1 MRQSAAPRSLD
12 IPKLARFHAPAFFA
26 VGSIHNIPAGV
37 NMRSMIIPVLAAA
50 LALSG
55 SASAQ
60 EKQITLG
67 AAVQL
72 TGRQANT
79 GRYYGDGYQMAIDH
93 INQKGGVTV
102 GGTKYKLALRI
113 LDNQSD
119 VNLGVR
125 QYVQLLTQDKVNFLL
140 GPFSSNDALDDS
152 SVSEKYQVPMVQGGG
167 ASTQIFSRGYK
178 YVFGTL
184 PPADDYFASTI
195 QMMAKLDPK
204 PKTVALI
211 AADDSFDVSVANGTR
226 KLLKDAGLELVV
238 DKQFRE
244 NNAEFSSILS
254 LTKSKNPDVIL
265 WAGHEGEALNFIR
278 QAKSLDVNPKMFYS
292 FTVGVPTADFR
303 KALGTDANYAFGM
316 TPWLPDKSLKDDWFG
331 TAEAFAKEYQQ
342 RFKYA
347 PDYHA
352 ASAVACV
359 ETFAKAIA
367 AAGTLD
373 PKKVRDELAKVDFPS
388 LYGHIKFQPNGQIS
402 LPQTV
407 IQIQDGKV
415 VPIFSEDIL
424 AKPLYPMP
432 AWAKR

>member
-1 MRQSAAPRSLD
+1 
-12 IPKLARFHAPAFFA
+12 
-26 VGSIHNIPAGV
+26 
-37 NMRSMIIPVLAAA
+37 MRSMIFPVLAAA
-50 LALSG
+50 IALSG

-79 GRYYGDGYQMAIDH
+79 GRYYGDAYQLAVDR
-93 INQKGGVTV
+93 INAKGGITV
-102 GGTKYKLALRI
+102 GGTKYKLALKVY
-113 LDNQSD
+113 DSQSD
-119 VNLGVR
+119 VNQGVR
-125 QYVQLLTQDKVNFLL
+125 QYVQLLTSDKVNFLL

-152 SVSEKYQVPMVQGGG
+152 SVAEKYQVPMVQGGG

-178 YVFGTL
+178 YIFGTL

-195 QMMAKLDPK
+195 KMMGKLEPK

-226 KLLKDAGLELVV
+226 KLLKEAGMELVV

-265 WAGHEGEALNFIR
+265 WAGHEGEALAFIR
-278 QAKSLDVNPKMFYS
+278 QAKSLDVSPKVLYS

-303 KALGTDANYAFGM
+303 KALGRDAEYAFGM
-316 TPWLPDKSLKDDWFG
+316 TPWLPKTSLKDDWFG
-331 TAEAFAKEYQQ
+331 DAEQFDKEYQA

-352 ASAVACV
+352 ASAVSCV
-359 ETFAKAIA
+359 EAFAKAIT
-367 AAGTLD
+367 AAG
-373 PKKVRDELAKVDFPS
+373 
-388 LYGHIKFQPNGQIS
+388 
-402 LPQTV
+402 
-407 IQIQDGKV
+407 
-415 VPIFSEDIL
+415 
-424 AKPLYPMP
+424 
-432 AWAKR
+432 

>member
-1 MRQSAAPRSLD
+1 
-12 IPKLARFHAPAFFA
+12 
-26 VGSIHNIPAGV
+26 
-37 NMRSMIIPVLAAA
+37 MRSMTIPVLAAA
-50 LALSG
+50 VALAGAASG
-55 SASAQ
+55 Q
-60 EKQITLG
+60 EKKITLG

-72 TGRQANT
+72 TGRLANT
-79 GRYYGDGYQMAIDH
+79 GRYYGDGYQITVDR

-102 GGTKYKLALRI
+102 GGTKYQLALKI
-113 LDNQSD
+113 YDNQSD
-119 VNLGVR
+119 TNLGVR

-152 SVSEKYQVPMVQGGG
+152 SVAEKYQVPMVQGGG

-184 PPADDYFASTI
+184 PPADDYFSSTI
-195 QMMAKLDPK
+195 QMMMKLNPK
-204 PKTVALI
+204 PKSVALV
-211 AADDSFDVSVANGTR
+211 AADDSFDVSVATGTR
-226 KLLKDAGLELVV
+226 KVLQQAGLELAL

-244 NNAEFSSILS
+244 NNADFSSILS
-254 LTKSKNPDVIL
+254 LTKSKDPDVIL
-265 WAGHEGEALNFIR
+265 WAGHEGEGLNFIR
-278 QAKSLDVNPKMFYS
+278 QAKSLDVNPKLLYS

-303 KALGTDANYAFGM
+303 KALGKDAEYAFGM
-316 TPWLPDKSLKDDWFG
+316 TPWLPEKALKDDWFG
-331 TAEAFAKEYQQ
+331 DAEQFAKEYQE
-342 RFKYA
+342 RFKYP

-352 ASAVACV
+352 ASAAADV
-359 ETFAKAIA
+359 EAFAKAIA

-415 VPIFSEDIL
+415 VPIYAEDFL
-424 AKPLYPMP
+424 TKPRYPIP
-432 AWAKR
+432 PWSKR